1 MRYVTITADR
11 SARSPLIV
19 SAVLLT
25 CLIGG
30 LIFNIAFDKRFR
42 SAAAIGEHLDPAFTL
57 VDQNDH
63 PFTNAAF
70 ASKPRVILFG
80 YTGCA
85 DICPTMLSALA
96 GNISE
101 LGISAANATFVF
113 MTVDPEHDTP
123 PRLKTYLAQFSPKL
137 VGLTGKP
144 NDVLNTLGA
153 YGVYRKRHA
162 EGSIDHSAFALLID
176 ARGRLRDRIK
186 ENRLGSSVT
195 LSKLQRLIG
204 SPGHGVI
211 KENEGSS

>member
-1 MRYVTITADR
+1 MCV
-11 SARSPLIV
+11 
-19 SAVLLT
+19 
-25 CLIGG
+25 IGG
-30 LIFNIAFDKRFR
+30 LIINVAFDTRFGP
-42 SAAAIGEHLDPAFTL
+42 AAAIGEHLDPAFTL
-57 VDQNDH
+57 VDQHDH

-96 GNISE
+96 DNISA
-101 LGISAANATFVF
+101 LRDSAANATFVF

-123 PRLKTYLAQFSPKL
+123 SRLKTYLAQFSLKL

-144 NDVLNTLGA
+144 KDMLNTLGA
-153 YGVYRKRHA
+153 YGVYRKQHA
-162 EGSIDHSAFALLID
+162 DGVIDHSAVALLVD
-176 ARGRLRDRIK
+176 AHGILRDRIK
-186 ENRLGSSVT
+186 ENQLGSSAT

-204 SPGHGVI
+204 SLGQGVT